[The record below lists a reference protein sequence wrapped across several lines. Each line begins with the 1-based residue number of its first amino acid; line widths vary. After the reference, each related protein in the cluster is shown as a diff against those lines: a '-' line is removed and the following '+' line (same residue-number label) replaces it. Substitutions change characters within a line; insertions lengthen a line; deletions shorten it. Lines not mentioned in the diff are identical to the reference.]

1 MKDGLPQVIDIWM
14 EKIRRGWKI
23 EDCPSPAVRKELRR
37 RLNGKKDEN

>member
-14 EKIRRGWKI
+14 EKIRRGWLIKDAPNEAI
-23 EDCPSPAVRKELRR
+23 RKELRK